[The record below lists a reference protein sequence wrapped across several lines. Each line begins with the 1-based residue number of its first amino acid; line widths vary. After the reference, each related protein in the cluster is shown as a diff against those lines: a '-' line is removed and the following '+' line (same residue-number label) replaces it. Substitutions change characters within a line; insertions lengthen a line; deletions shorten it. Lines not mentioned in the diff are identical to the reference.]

1 MATTLA
7 QLRSY
12 ARAEMK
18 NMDPNGKVWDDPAM
32 DRAVNDGY
40 RMVQKMGTYAWP
52 ANQATGT
59 VSVVAGTQEHDLPAD
74 FVSLRAVRATSW
86 GLSLGYKED
95 FFNQSQQQGTP
106 YAYYLEGSKIGL
118 YPIPSSGD
126 TLQLLYNKR
135 LATLTSSQDSQ
146 FSDAYDTAIAKA
158 AAYAILSGSP
168 RFAREA
174 QNKLAELQ
182 TEIATLTMQDRFR
195 DRNAVNNAR

>member
-18 NMDPNGKVWDDPAM
+18 NMDPNGKVWDDTAM

-59 VSVVAGTQEHDLPAD
+59 VTVAAGTQEHDLPAD
-74 FVSLRAVRATSW
+74 FVSLRALRATTW
-86 GLSLGYKED
+86 NLSAAAKED
-95 FFNQSQQQGTP
+95 FFSQQPAMGSP
-106 YAYYLEGSKIGL
+106 YAYYLEGSKLGL
-118 YPIPSSGD
+118 WPIPASGD
-126 TLQLLYNKR
+126 TLQLLYNKE
-135 LATLTSSQDSQ
+135 LATLTDSQDSQ
-146 FSDAYDTAIAKA
+146 FSAKYDTAVAKA
-158 AAYAILSGSP
+158 AAYSILSGSP

-174 QNKLAELQ
+174 QNKLQELQ
-182 TEIATLTMQDRFR
+182 TEVATLTMADRFR
-195 DRNAVNNAR
+195 DRNAAFNAS

>member
-1 MATTLA
+1 MATTLSN
-7 QLRSY
+7 LRAY

-18 NMDPNGKVWDDPAM
+18 NMDPNGKVWDDAAM

-40 RMVQKMGTYAWP
+40 RMVQKMGAYAWP

-59 VSVVAGTQEHDLPAD
+59 VAVVAGTQEHDLPTD

-86 GLSLGYKED
+86 NLSLGYKED
-95 FFNQSQQQGTP
+95 FFNRSQSQGVP
-106 YAYYLEGSKIGL
+106 FAYYLEGSKLGL
-118 YPIPSSGD
+118 YPIPASGD

-135 LATLTSSQDSQ
+135 LATLTSVQDSQ
-146 FSDAYDTAIAKA
+146 FSEAYDTAVAKA
-158 AAYAILSGSP
+158 AAYSILSGSP

-195 DRNAVNNAR
+195 DRNATANAR